1 MSDPVVLTGGTGFV
15 GRAVLADLVARG
27 VLVVASFT
35 HAPGPDLPGV
45 TWVQADI
52 LTEKGRAVLA
62 EKAARMIHCAWEVE
76 HGAFW
81 TSPANALW
89 RAASVDLAARFLA
102 AGGQRLL
109 ALGTCAEY
117 DTAAPGPWDETRALA
132 PATIYGQHKA
142 GLFCDLTDLLG
153 ERLIWARLFH
163 LYGPGEDARRL
174 IPSLLS
180 ALRAGRPAEVRA
192 SGLIRDF
199 CSTPHLARCLVG
211 LLEHSAQGAF
221 DIGCGQPRSLG
232 DLASL
237 LADLTGRPDLLRLS
251 HTPGPADPAVMAPA
265 LTRLRAV
272 LGPVSEDPAQGLA
285 RLVAA
290 G

>member
-27 VLVVASFT
+27 VPVVASFT

-117 DTAAPGPWDETRALA
+117 DAAAPGPWDETRALA
-132 PATIYGQHKA
+132 PATIYGHHKA

-221 DIGCGQPRSLG
+221 DIGSGQPRSLG
-232 DLASL
+232 DLAGL

-251 HTPGPADPAVMAPA
+251 HNPGAADPAVMAPA

-285 RLVAA
+285 RLVAL